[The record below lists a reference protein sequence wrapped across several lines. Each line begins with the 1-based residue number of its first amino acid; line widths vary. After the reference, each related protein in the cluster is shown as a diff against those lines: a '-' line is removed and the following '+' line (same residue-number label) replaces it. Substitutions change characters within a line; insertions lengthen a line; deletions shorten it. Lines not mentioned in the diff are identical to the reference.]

1 MELTQIESK
10 LQKIKPE
17 LQNKFGIKKIGIFGS
32 YVKGLQND
40 KSDIDIIVEI
50 ERPIGFLKFMKIQ
63 LYLSRVLKKSVDL
76 LTFDSIKPYM
86 QNEILKDIK
95 YV

>member
-86 QNEILKDIK
+86 QNEVLKDIK